1 MTKKQFLPINIF
13 MVIIIFLITLVVPQV
28 VFSKDTETAMGSATA
43 KEMPKLGKIKA
54 SGKLVVGTSADYP
67 PYEFHLLNDPEGD
80 LVGIDIDI
88 AKVIASE
95 LGVQL
100 EIKDL
105 IFSRIFKA
113 LESGQ
118 IDMAIAGLSPT
129 EARKQVASFSVIYY
143 QAIQCVIIRK
153 ENAERIKTIEDL
165 RGKKVG
171 VQKDSIQEAMAK
183 GHINGAVFDVR
194 ETIEELI
201 IILDKGLVDGIILEK
216 PVGESYVHRNKNFVS
231 LCAEEKLSSLLGSAI
246 AVKKGDDDLLKE
258 INRILAKL
266 KKEGK
271 IDEFVETA
279 KMLSNKR

>member
-1 MTKKQFLPINIF
+1 MTKKQFLSINAVMF
-13 MVIIIFLITLVVPQV
+13 IIIFFIILVVPQL
-28 VFSKDTETAMGSATA
+28 VFASDTGTEPGLTAG
-43 KEMPKLGKIKA
+43 KEMSKLEKIKA

-67 PYEFHLLNDPEGD
+67 PYEFHLMSDEDGE

-88 AKVIASE
+88 AKVIAQE

-100 EIKDL
+100 ELKDL

-118 IDMAIAGLSPT
+118 IDISIAGLTST
-129 EARKQVASFSVIYY
+129 EERQRVASFSDVYY
-143 QAIQCVIIRK
+143 QAIQCVLIRK
-153 ENAERIKTIEDL
+153 DNSERIKTIEDL

-171 VQKDSIQEAMAK
+171 VQKDSLQEDMAK
-183 GHINGAVFDVR
+183 GQINGADFDVR

-201 IILDKGLVDGIILEK
+201 IILDKGLVEGIILEK
-216 PVGESYVHRNKNFVS
+216 PVGDSYAHRNKKFTS
-231 LCAEEKLSSLLGSAI
+231 LKCEEDFSSMLGSAV

-258 INRILAKL
+258 INRILEKL

>member
-1 MTKKQFLPINIF
+1 MTKKQFLSINAVMF
-13 MVIIIFLITLVVPQV
+13 IIIFFIILVVPQL
-28 VFSKDTETAMGSATA
+28 VFASDTGTEPGLTAG
-43 KEMPKLGKIKA
+43 KEMSKLEKIKA

-67 PYEFHLLNDPEGD
+67 PYEFHLMSDEDGE

-88 AKVIASE
+88 AKVIAQE

-100 EIKDL
+100 ELKDL

-118 IDMAIAGLSPT
+118 IDIAIAGLTST
-129 EARKQVASFSVIYY
+129 EERQRVASFSDVYY
-143 QAIQCVIIRK
+143 QAIQCVLIRK
-153 ENAERIKTIEDL
+153 DNSERIKTIEDL

-171 VQKDSIQEAMAK
+171 VQKDSLQEDMAK
-183 GHINGAVFDVR
+183 GQINGADFDVR

-201 IILDKGLVDGIILEK
+201 IILDKGLVEGIILEK
-216 PVGESYVHRNKNFVS
+216 PVGDSYAHRNKKFTS
-231 LCAEEKLSSLLGSAI
+231 LKCEEDFSSMLGSAV

-258 INRILAKL
+258 INRILEKL

>member
-100 EIKDL
+100 EVKNL
-105 IFSRIFKA
+105 IFSRIFQA
-113 LESGQ
+113 LDAGQ

-129 EARKQVASFSVIYY
+129 DARKKVASFSDVYY

-153 ENAERIKTIEDL
+153 DNAERIKTIEDL

-171 VQKDSIQEAMAK
+171 VQKDSIQEDMAR
-183 GHINGAVFDVR
+183 GQINGAEFDVR